1 MTNKWERGAKRR
13 FPSGM
18 TNKWNDKQM
27 GAGYERRF
35 PSGMTNKWNDN
46 KWNDNKGSDNKK
58 WRLL

>member
-18 TNKWNDKQM
+18 TNKWND
-27 GAGYERRF
+27 
-35 PSGMTNKWNDN
+35 NKGS
-46 KWNDNKGSDNKK
+46 DNKGSDNKK